1 MKNWI
6 IKNKINNN
14 VINMIQN
21 IVVQHTRTKSSII
34 FKTCEYKY
42 VPDLQHYSNIINK
55 KHDTYYSMD

>member
-42 VPDLQHYSNIINK
+42 VPDLQHSA
-55 KHDTYYSMD
+55 